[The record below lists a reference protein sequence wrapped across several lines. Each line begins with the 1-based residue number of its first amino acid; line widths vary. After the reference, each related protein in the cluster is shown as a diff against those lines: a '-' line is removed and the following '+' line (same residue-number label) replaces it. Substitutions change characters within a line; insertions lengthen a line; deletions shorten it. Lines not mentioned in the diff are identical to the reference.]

1 MNVIRWMRRRKAR
14 EPVTICSSPEAP
26 LPTPFF
32 TPQHPIA
39 SFRGHHEASQIG
51 IRIFNAQPGYGV
63 AFIRAAGL
71 VHDYPRSASK
81 FLLQEDV
88 DRKVG
93 LLWFGDSRR
102 SNSMS
107 SMSSRDTQFWYQDLV
122 GLCRKQFLQSHWL
135 TCHSLWGKHAE
146 VCSGVIV
153 EDDMIWYDMIWYKNR
168 GSRDSKILLL
178 RLCHAFRQWAP
189 SWVRPLRCAIP
200 FVWLISAVVICGTQ
214 VWSPRF
220 WKPVVAW
227 NGPGPSCGR
236 PLYSTWKKP
245 CKIERVLDLL
255 AEARLRIS
263 TRT

>member
-1 MNVIRWMRRRKAR
+1 MRRRKAR

-93 LLWFGDSRR
+93 LGWFGDSRR
-102 SNSMS
+102 SNSIMS

-122 GLCRKQFLQSHWL
+122 RLCRKQLLQSHWL

-153 EDDMIWYDMIWYKNR
+153 EDDMIWYDMIWYDTKTGALEIAR
-168 GSRDSKILLL
+168 YFCYVYAMPSGSGHLLGWDLCDVRYPSSGLFQPLWSVEHRCGL
-178 RLCHAFRQWAP
+178 RASESLWLLGMAWAP
-189 SWVRPLRCAIP
+189 AVAGHSTVPEKSPVRLKE
-200 FVWLISAVVICGTQ
+200 S
-214 VWSPRF
+214 
-220 WKPVVAW
+220 
-227 NGPGPSCGR
+227 
-236 PLYSTWKKP
+236 
-245 CKIERVLDLL
+245 
-255 AEARLRIS
+255 
-263 TRT
+263 